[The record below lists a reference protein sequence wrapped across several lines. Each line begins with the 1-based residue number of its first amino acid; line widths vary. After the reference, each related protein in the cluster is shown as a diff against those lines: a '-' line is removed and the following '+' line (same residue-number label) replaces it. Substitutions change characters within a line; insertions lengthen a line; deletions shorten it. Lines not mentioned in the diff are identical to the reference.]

1 MPRLQYF
8 SLRRLSGRIFFA
20 FMLLSL
26 VALVSGIVSN
36 VLLGQSDR
44 NNEGVNRH
52 LDEYNHAV
60 LFDTATNDMKNTI
73 PESIFNP
80 KIEAKAIYQTYHT
93 RATNELF
100 QLQQLVE
107 QDKDPISTALLQDL
121 TNKFQLI
128 ESDYGQTPPDVASMS
143 KLQQLYTQTVQHT
156 NDLNKISA
164 KIITAQRDLLS
175 SSQNKDAASV
185 TATRWINL
193 ALAVFSV
200 LLSMLLAGLVTR
212 RFARSINQ
220 LIVKL
225 RRVSEGDLTEQI
237 QVRGD
242 DEIAELSIIFNRTIS
257 NLRQTIARLQFQADS
272 VTATSEQISIS
283 STNQASSLA
292 EQAIAV
298 SQVSATVEELS
309 STSHQI
315 AESANRVANSA
326 TNALSSAEKGYET
339 IMATDQTM
347 SEIRTRVNQ
356 IADRILMLNAI
367 AQRIRDITKL
377 IDNIANETH
386 LLALNAAIESAG
398 AGEEGQRFGVVA
410 SSVRKLAQ
418 RARVATVEIQQLV
431 NQIQQAASASVM
443 ATEEGIKTVA
453 IGEQMLSESMQ
464 ATQAIIEQ
472 TMQTNELANAI
483 SLATD
488 QQRLA
493 SSQVADTIREL
504 SRIIGDISVGSQ
516 QYRYSVTELTE
527 VVNQLNILTA
537 AFVIERPT
545 GPTAVA
551 ESKRVVS
558 DHVSAPKT
566 REILKAVS

>member
-8 SLRRLSGRIFFA
+8 SMRRLSGRIFFA

-44 NNEGVNRH
+44 NNEAVNRH

-60 LFDTATNDMKNTI
+60 LFDTDTDNMKNAI
-73 PESIFNP
+73 SDIILND
-80 KIEAKAIYQTYHT
+80 KMEAKTFYQTYHT
-93 RATNELF
+93 RASSELF
-100 QLQQLVE
+100 QLRQLVE
-107 QDKDPISTALLQDL
+107 QDKDSTSTALLQDL
-121 TNKFQLI
+121 ASKFQVI
-128 ESDYGQTPPDVASMS
+128 ESDYGQTLPNDASMS
-143 KLQQLYTQTVQHT
+143 NLQQMYNQTVQHRD
-156 NDLNKISA
+156 DLSA
-164 KIITAQRDLLS
+164 ASYKVIATRRDLLS
-175 SSQNKDAASV
+175 NNQTEDAAFV
-185 TATRWINL
+185 TATRWTNL
-193 ALAVFSV
+193 GLAVFSV
-200 LLSMLLAGLVTR
+200 LLAILLAVLVTR
-212 RFARSINQ
+212 RFARPINQ
-220 LIVKL
+220 LIIKL
-225 RRVSEGDLTEQI
+225 RRVSEGDLTEQL

-242 DEIAELSIIFNRTIS
+242 DEIAELSIIFNRTIA
-257 NLRQTIARLQFQADS
+257 NLRQTIGRLQAQANA
-272 VTATSEQISIS
+272 VTATSQQISSS
-283 STNQASSLA
+283 STGQASSLA

-315 AESANRVANSA
+315 AESANRVASSA

-339 IMATDQTM
+339 ILATDQTM

-431 NQIQQAASASVM
+431 SQIQQAASASVM

-453 IGEQMLSESMQ
+453 IGEQMLGESMQ

-504 SRIIGDISVGSQ
+504 SRIIGDISIGSQ

-527 VVNQLNILTA
+527 VVNQINILTD
-537 AFVIERPT
+537 AFVIERNP

-551 ESKRVVS
+551 EAERS
-558 DHVSAPKT
+558 VSAPSPTPKT